1 MRHNS
6 SPKRLKPVVADN
18 PRKPGSILSSADK
31 YKAPALEKG
40 LDIIELLADYD
51 KGLSQGEIANALN
64 RTSNEIYRMLTTLIR
79 RGYISKAIEVD
90 RYTLSLKLFSLSH
103 RYPPISRLIN
113 FATPLMK
120 KVTREVWQSCHI
132 VMENNGDIVVVASV
146 DSPGYWDLGMRV
158 GSVIGLS
165 NTSSGRVLAAFS
177 SSADRKAIISR
188 HKLVVG
194 EPKIDLE
201 AFYRDLDSI
210 EKTGYDLRQSNTVM
224 GVTNMSFPIFDQN
237 RVAVAAVTCPYIKRI
252 DTLDISTI
260 DQCKLIY
267 GRLAQKLTHYYWG
280 KGRSDEN

>member
-158 GSVIGLS
+158 GSVIGLG

-177 SSADRKAIISR
+177 SSMDRKTLISN
-188 HKLVVG
+188 HKPVIG
-194 EPKIDLE
+194 EPKIDLNTFYQELELIE
-201 AFYRDLDSI
+201 AKGFD
-210 EKTGYDLRQSNTVM
+210 ERQSNTVM
-224 GVTNMSFPIFDQN
+224 GVTNMSFPIFDN
-237 RVAVAAVTCPYIKRI
+237 HSKVVAAVTCPYIKRI
-252 DTLDISTI
+252 DTLDVPSIEE
-260 DQCKLIY
+260 CKEAL
-267 GRLAQKLTHYYWG
+267 GELAKKLTRYYCG
-280 KGRSDEN
+280 D

>member
-18 PRKPGSILSSADK
+18 PRKPRSILSSADK

-132 VMENNGDIVVVASV
+132 VMENN
-146 DSPGYWDLGMRV
+146 
-158 GSVIGLS
+158 
-165 NTSSGRVLAAFS
+165 
-177 SSADRKAIISR
+177 
-188 HKLVVG
+188 
-194 EPKIDLE
+194 
-201 AFYRDLDSI
+201 
-210 EKTGYDLRQSNTVM
+210 
-224 GVTNMSFPIFDQN
+224 
-237 RVAVAAVTCPYIKRI
+237 
-252 DTLDISTI
+252 
-260 DQCKLIY
+260 
-267 GRLAQKLTHYYWG
+267 
-280 KGRSDEN
+280 